1 MFNFLMARLQ
11 NRLLRLRL
19 KNRPVTPVGRKNLR
33 ALDHLSL
40 FQPARACSYVVVDLE
55 TTGFE
60 VKTDKV
66 LSIGAFRIKSGR
78 ISMGDM
84 FNIFVNP
91 ERDIPPSTIKIH
103 GIVPEMVKDAPTG
116 GKAVDEFLTFLG
128 HDIMVA
134 HHAAFDLAFINR
146 MMLEH
151 HGFKLQNMVV
161 DTVPLCRQVI
171 LPQFYAPLR
180 RHKGLSAGRFGHIP
194 MHENDQHSLDYIAGH
209 LGIQIYNR
217 HTAVGDALAAAMIFQ
232 RALSKLEKTGR
243 GKLVHLANINA

>member
-1 MFNFLMARLQ
+1 MFNVLVARLQ
-11 NRLLRLRL
+11 NHLLRLRL
-19 KNRPVTPVGRKNLR
+19 KNKPIGPAGRKNLR
-33 ALDHLSL
+33 ALDHLNL
-40 FQPARACSYVVVDLE
+40 FQPARSYSYVAVDLE

-84 FNIFVNP
+84 FNTLVNP

-103 GIVPEMVKDAPTG
+103 GIVPEMVKDAPTAE
-116 GKAVDEFLTFLG
+116 KAVDEFLTFLG

-134 HHAAFDLAFINR
+134 HHAWFDLAFINR
-146 MMLEH
+146 MMFEH

-171 LPQFYAPLR
+171 LPQFYASMR
-180 RHKGLSAGRFGHIP
+180 RNKGLSACRFGHIP
-194 MHENDQHSLDYIAGH
+194 MHKNDQHSLDYIANH

-232 RALSKLEKTGR
+232 KALSKMEKAGR
-243 GKLVHLANINA
+243 GKLVHLQNINT